1 MLKEFPFYNVL
12 IEKPNIKNLNDV
24 EMLSELPFYDEL
36 NIVKTA
42 TSKIIKDKHGNMND
56 PLVQLE
62 ASKPVIKDLSGDLL
76 IEMKGFKYQI
86 TLKVSSS
93 KQKKNGDTEFSTVF
107 FNSAA
112 KTVINLNKCGPNLSK
127 TFI

>member
-24 EMLSELPFYDEL
+24 EMLRELPFYDEL

-93 KQKKNGDTEFSTVF
+93 KQKQNGDTEFSTVF
-107 FNSAA
+107 FLILLQ
-112 KTVINLNKCGPNLSK
+112 KQ
-127 TFI
+127 